1 MKRLYLW
8 LISMLSGVL
17 LALAWPAHGFTPLV
31 FVALFPLFWVE
42 DYILERQ
49 QEYDRHQAAR
59 KALRISPKLK
69 AYIDH
74 ILQKLP
80 VSKKT
85 DGNKI
90 LPVLNG
96 VPRYNR
102 ISGDAP
108 ESTLPKRTRYHLFF
122 YSFSAFLVWNVLTTW
137 WIWNSTPAA
146 VLAFVLNALLMA
158 LVFTLFHYSCRYF
171 FKKGMRWILLFIYW
185 LGFEYFH
192 HNWDVSWPWLT
203 LGNAFAP
210 RPQWVQWYEI
220 TGTLGGSLWILGCN
234 VALLYWYKA
243 WRAQKRG
250 MPIHSENRLCLSLRG
265 KLLLFCGLVIV
276 PAGLSMLRFATYQEK
291 GRPVEV
297 VAVQP
302 NIDPYVE
309 QYTLSPRQ
317 ATERMLRLAQSQMT
331 PQTRF
336 IVTPESMIQEN
347 IWENQLP
354 YSPSVKQIQD
364 FLQEWPNAQLI
375 AGISSYSHVRPEDST
390 MQGVRRLRR
399 APAPEKRFYRA
410 HNTIIALSANPDMP
424 IPMHHKCK
432 LVPGVEIMPYIN
444 RLKFLENLAIDL
456 GGTVG
461 TLGID
466 PGPTVFVSESPDR
479 CRVIGGSYA
488 GSYYSEPSKDAPLA
502 GKTSQDE
509 EFRFADLICYESVY
523 GDYVA
528 SCVREGAELL
538 FVSTNDGWW
547 KDTPGHRQHA
557 SYARLRA
564 IENRRDV
571 ARAANTGISCFIDQK
586 GRVYQATS
594 YWEPACI
601 RQTLYANDKLSIYA
615 QYGDILG
622 RCCLPLS
629 LFFILLT
636 FVSRIIKRR

>member
-1 MKRLYLW
+1 MRARNPAIAYLCVRLALNHILMKRLYLW

-69 AYIDH
+69 AYIEH
-74 ILQKLP
+74 IVQKLP

-85 DGNKI
+85 DGNKS

-158 LVFTLFHYSCRYF
+158 LVFTLFHYSCRHF

-234 VALLYWYKA
+234 VALLYWFKA

-250 MPIHSENRLCLSLRG
+250 MPIHSENRLCLNLRG

-276 PAGLSMLRFATYQEK
+276 YDL
-291 GRPVEV
+291 
-297 VAVQP
+297 
-302 NIDPYVE
+302 I
-309 QYTLSPRQ
+309 
-317 ATERMLRLAQSQMT
+317 
-331 PQTRF
+331 
-336 IVTPESMIQEN
+336 
-347 IWENQLP
+347 
-354 YSPSVKQIQD
+354 
-364 FLQEWPNAQLI
+364 AQL
-375 AGISSYSHVRPEDST
+375 AGGGTYTSDYSH
-390 MQGVRRLRR
+390 Q
-399 APAPEKRFYRA
+399 
-410 HNTIIALSANPDMP
+410 LS
-424 IPMHHKCK
+424 
-432 LVPGVEIMPYIN
+432 
-444 RLKFLENLAIDL
+444 
-456 GGTVG
+456 
-461 TLGID
+461 
-466 PGPTVFVSESPDR
+466 
-479 CRVIGGSYA
+479 
-488 GSYYSEPSKDAPLA
+488 
-502 GKTSQDE
+502 
-509 EFRFADLICYESVY
+509 
-523 GDYVA
+523 
-528 SCVREGAELL
+528 
-538 FVSTNDGWW
+538 
-547 KDTPGHRQHA
+547 
-557 SYARLRA
+557 
-564 IENRRDV
+564 
-571 ARAANTGISCFIDQK
+571 
-586 GRVYQATS
+586 
-594 YWEPACI
+594 
-601 RQTLYANDKLSIYA
+601 LS
-615 QYGDILG
+615 
-622 RCCLPLS
+622 CLPLS
-629 LFFILLT
+629 LQLSLIAEAAGEAIA
-636 FVSRIIKRR
+636 RIRFKRGREKQEENHADEGTGGKDPSERPENDGAVGCVAHCEHPVFGGYRRRAIQRCASL